1 MDSEHWALNHPL
13 SVVGVDSFDPARS
26 CACGYYSS
34 HQSPNTGFPRS
45 CCGGTARLSIL
56 SSQWL
61 LGIHLSTKHKAFLK
75 QLNRKRASSPTR
87 NLLAFF
93 LNFLGVPE
101 PEPPGA
107 ATPLQWTD
115 YFNKSHQP
123 FHLMEVMD
131 GRCYLDEASPCII
144 SNAKVHQ
151 AKGCV
156 HVHMYIYIYICITIC
171 NHTSSHIIMSNRT

>member
-61 LGIHLSTKHKAFLK
+61 LCIHISTKHKAFLK
-75 QLNRKRASSPTR
+75 QLSRKRASSPTR

-93 LNFLGVPE
+93 LNFWVFPNQNHLEQLPLCNGLTTSTKATNLSILWRSWMVDAIWMKLVRASFLMPKYLKQKGV
-101 PEPPGA
+101 
-107 ATPLQWTD
+107 
-115 YFNKSHQP
+115 Y
-123 FHLMEVMD
+123 
-131 GRCYLDEASPCII
+131 
-144 SNAKVHQ
+144 
-151 AKGCV
+151 
-156 HVHMYIYIYICITIC
+156 MYICTYIYICITIC
-171 NHTSSHIIMSNRT
+171 NHTSSHIIMSNHT